1 MSIPATITI
10 DGPPAPVPPA
20 VASRD
25 EDGRVTLR
33 AVRVA
38 EGIVLDGRLS
48 EDVYARVAPVGDFVQ
63 QEPRE
68 GDPATEAT
76 DVWVMFDD
84 RNLYIGA
91 RLWDSQPE
99 RIVANEMRRDH
110 WSIGRGDSF
119 TVALDT
125 FYDRRNGFIFQT
137 NLLGAIRDAQVTD
150 ERNENDDWNTV
161 WNVQTTRF
169 EAGWTVEMAIPFKS
183 LRYQQ
188 RSDQVW
194 GINVQRNVRWKN
206 EQSFLSP
213 IPASYSFG
221 GINKFSSAAT
231 LVGIETPASSKNLE
245 LKPYGIST
253 IATDRTATPSVSND
267 AGGDLGFDVK
277 YGLTRGLTADFTVNT
292 DFAQVEADEEQV
304 NLTRF
309 SLFFPEKRE
318 FFLEGQGVFNFGG
331 RRNEVWGPGGDTPIM
346 FYSRRIGLSDGGIVP
361 IRAGGRVTGRGG
373 RYTVGLLTMQAGESE
388 AAGTSATNFSV
399 VRIRRDIFRRSTIG
413 VMGTHRS
420 VAVDGTGSNQVFGTD
435 ANFAFFQNLSIDTY
449 YARSRTPGLS
459 GKDTSYRA
467 RVGNRGDRY
476 GFEYEHLLVGEDFKP
491 EIGFLRRRDFRLN
504 RGQLR
509 FSPRPTFTDM
519 VRKFSYQVTLEHFTN
534 GEGVVET
541 RQIDGRFEMELQN
554 GDDWSLEYTN
564 SYEFLDEP
572 FFIASDVT
580 VPAGAYDFQNS
591 GPRTS

>member
-1 MSIPATITI
+1 
-10 DGPPAPVPPA
+10 
-20 VASRD
+20 
-25 EDGRVTLR
+25 
-33 AVRVA
+33 
-38 EGIVLDGRLS
+38 
-48 EDVYARVAPVGDFVQ
+48 
-63 QEPRE
+63 
-68 GDPATEAT
+68 
-76 DVWVMFDD
+76 
-84 RNLYIGA
+84 
-91 RLWDSQPE
+91 
-99 RIVANEMRRDH
+99 MRRDH

-137 NLLGAIRDAQVTD
+137 NLLGAIRDAQVID

-399 VRIRRDIFRRSTIG
+399 VRIRRDIFPPQHHWRDGDPPLGGRRRHRLESGVRYRRQFRVLPESEHRYLLRAEPDAGPVGEGYELPGAGRETAGIATASSTSISWSVKTSSPKSVFCGVATSASTAASCASARDRRSPTWCASSRI
-413 VMGTHRS
+413 RS
-420 VAVDGTGSNQVFGTD
+420 PSSTSPTGR
-435 ANFAFFQNLSIDTY
+435 AWWRP
-449 YARSRTPGLS
+449 ARSTAVSRWSCRTATTGASSTRTATSFSMSRSLS
-459 GKDTSYRA
+459 
-467 RVGNRGDRY
+467 
-476 GFEYEHLLVGEDFKP
+476 P
-491 EIGFLRRRDFRLN
+491 
-504 RGQLR
+504 
-509 FSPRPTFTDM
+509 
-519 VRKFSYQVTLEHFTN
+519 
-534 GEGVVET
+534 
-541 RQIDGRFEMELQN
+541 
-554 GDDWSLEYTN
+554 
-564 SYEFLDEP
+564 
-572 FFIASDVT
+572 SDVT